1 MLSVRDLWA
10 GYPSTSLRASPSR
23 SVLRGVDLTVN
34 AGEVVALVGPNG
46 CGKTTLFRAVTG
58 VIRPERGQVRLA
70 GEDASALTTRERARR
85 VAVVPQ
91 AAPLP
96 PGFSAL
102 EQVLLGR
109 TPYLGLLA
117 SEGPGDLDAA
127 RRAMQSTDCWPLAER
142 PVEELSGGER
152 QRVVLARALAQEPR
166 ILLLDEP
173 TSHLDLSHQVR
184 TFELAARL
192 GRELGLAVLAA
203 VHDLTLASLFADRIA
218 FLNDGRIELEGPPEQ
233 VLRPEVIQRVYG
245 APVVVL
251 RHPTTGRPVV
261 VPDIGVRDGGDTAL
275 AGRAQT
281 NGRKA
286 GR

>member
-1 MLSVRDLWA
+1 MLSVSDLWA
-10 GYPSTSLRASPSR
+10 GYPSTSLRAGPGR
-23 SVLRGVDLTVN
+23 AVLRGVNLAVA

-46 CGKTTLFRAVTG
+46 CGKTTLVRAITG
-58 VIRPERGQVRLA
+58 VIRPQRGEARLA
-70 GEDASALTTRERARR
+70 GEDASALSTRERARR

-109 TPYLGLLA
+109 TPYLGLFA
-117 SEGPGDLDAA
+117 SEGPGDLAA
-127 RRAMQSTDCWPLAER
+127 SRHAMLATDCWSLAER
-142 PVEELSGGER
+142 PVDELSGGER
-152 QRVVLARALAQEPR
+152 QLVLLARALAQEPR

-173 TSHLDLSHQVR
+173 TSHLDPGHQVR
-184 TFELAARL
+184 TFQLAARL

-218 FLNDGRIELEGPPEQ
+218 LMEQGRIGLEGRPEE
-233 VLRPEVIQRVYG
+233 VLRPDVVERVYG
-245 APVVVL
+245 SPVVVV

-261 VPDIGVRDGGDTAL
+261 LPDPTA
-275 AGRAQT
+275 GSNGQRRAT
-281 NGRKA
+281 
-286 GR
+286 